1 MANLKIYSDI
11 TDQEGKAFL
20 SWMGVDGVD
29 FTDVARFVE
38 ELPEGEDI
46 NLDINCRGG
55 LISEAWAMYDTLR
68 ATGRKITAEV
78 VGECSSAATILLLA
92 AAKGERRSHPNATFL
107 FHYPYVDGIFE
118 PMRADDVEKLGR
130 ALTKEGQRLVSLY
143 VERTGVDA
151 ETIESLMAEDR
162 SITADEAKNLG
173 FIDEII
179 APMSA
184 HHNNRKMAKSK
195 VMKAFKALGRL
206 LGDVYG
212 MSLETADGK
221 TLELVKEAGEP
232 TVGDEV
238 MSEDGEYLMPD
249 GNTIVV
255 VDGVISEIRPA
266 EPVAEPE
273 EEPAEE
279 EVEEEPEPSEEPT
292 EKEDKTAELESKIA
306 ELEKRIAELEAKLAE
321 SEADA
326 KSDEDKEILN
336 AVAAAGGRSALKALK
351 SNGTVPKRERS
362 FKGEGMSFA
371 EYHNNAKK

>member
-130 ALTKEGQRLVSLY
+130 ALTKEGQRLISLY

-273 EEPAEE
+273 EEP
-279 EVEEEPEPSEEPT
+279 T